1 MLMNKKLILFSI
13 LLLVCTAALKAEPIT
28 RMVFFN
34 LKHEAGSPEA
44 EIFFKNAL
52 VLKEVPSLSEF
63 EILKVEGQ
71 QFDFDY
77 VIRLVFEDQQGVE
90 DYVNHEIHIDY
101 LEKEWKANVTGG
113 MLIDLLDILPIE

>member
-1 MLMNKKLILFSI
+1 MNKKLFSLTV
-13 LLLVCTAALKAEPIT
+13 LLLVCAATLWAEPVT

-44 EIFFKNAL
+44 EAFFKNAL
-52 VLKEVPSLSEF
+52 VLKEVPSLSDF
-63 EILKVEGQ
+63 EILKVEGK

-90 DYVNHEIHIDY
+90 DYVNHQIHIDY
-101 LEKEWKANVTGG
+101 LEEEWKPNVTGG
-113 MLIDLLDILPIE
+113 MLIDLLDLLP